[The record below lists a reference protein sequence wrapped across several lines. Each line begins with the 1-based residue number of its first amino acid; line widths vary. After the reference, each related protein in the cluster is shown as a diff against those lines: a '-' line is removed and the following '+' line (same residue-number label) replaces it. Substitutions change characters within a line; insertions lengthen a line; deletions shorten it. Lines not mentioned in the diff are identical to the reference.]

1 MVIHQYHFY
10 RNIEWYYTIYKL
22 AVNLKQASAAVKPT
36 SLTRLD
42 GKSIRIFLQSQS

>member
-1 MVIHQYHFY
+1 MVIHQYHFN

-22 AVNLKQASAAVKPT
+22 AVSLKQASAAVKPS

-42 GKSIRIFLQSQS
+42 GKGIRIFLQSQS